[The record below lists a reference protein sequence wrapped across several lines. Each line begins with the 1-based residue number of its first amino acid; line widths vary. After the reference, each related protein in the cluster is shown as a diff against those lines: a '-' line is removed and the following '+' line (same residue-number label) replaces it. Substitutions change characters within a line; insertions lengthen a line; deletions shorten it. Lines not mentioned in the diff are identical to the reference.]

1 MKAERQI
8 RDETGGRYQLQ
19 LYVTGNTARSAR
31 AISNMRTICDEH
43 LPGRYDLKVID
54 IYQNP
59 QASVDQQI
67 IAAPTLVKLLPAP
80 IRRVIGDMSDAAKVL
95 TTLGLPSAGAYSGG
109 G

>member
-1 MKAERQI
+1 MKTERQI
-8 RDETGGRYQLQ
+8 RGGTGGRYQLQ
-19 LYVTGNTARSAR
+19 LYVTGSTARSAR

-43 LPGRYDLKVID
+43 LSGRYDLEVID

-95 TTLGLPSAGAYSGG
+95 TTLDLPSASAYSGG